1 MKTLL
6 SLFFLLF
13 TTLGFGQ
20 NLSYQGV
27 SYFNEDPESK
37 IKSENYYSHNGLI
50 KVFENDKKI
59 TTNAGVYFINSKE
72 IENGVVIYHCTGK
85 DILMN
90 EIAVRVEYDRVFQRV
105 KICPDDEMAKHNY
118 SLYFLV
124 KKWRPS
130 LSLFSPEQF
139 IFFYLCFL

>member
-6 SLFFLLF
+6 SLFYLSF
-13 TTLGFGQ
+13 TSLCFGQ

-50 KVFENDKKI
+50 KVFETDKKI
-59 TTNAGVYFINSKE
+59 TTNAGVYFIKSKE
-72 IENGVVIYHCTGK
+72 VEKGVIIYHCTGK
-85 DILMN
+85 DVLMN
-90 EIAVRVEYDRVFQRV
+90 EVAIRVEYDNFFQRV
-105 KICPDDEMAKHNY
+105 KICPDDEMAQNNY

-124 KKWRPS
+124 RK
-130 LSLFSPEQF
+130 
-139 IFFYLCFL
+139 